1 MSQSYLNKL
10 KEILLILFQ
19 THDYRYDL
27 ETINSLI
34 LICKTLVRDDII
46 KRIRNISI
54 LNQFLNISILN
65 PFSNLQE
72 LEMTECNISIR

>member
-19 THDYRYDL
+19 TQDYRYDL

-54 LNQFLNISILN
+54 LNQFLNIILISKIYIN
-65 PFSNLQE
+65 YVFHIRLII
-72 LEMTECNISIR
+72 LMTN